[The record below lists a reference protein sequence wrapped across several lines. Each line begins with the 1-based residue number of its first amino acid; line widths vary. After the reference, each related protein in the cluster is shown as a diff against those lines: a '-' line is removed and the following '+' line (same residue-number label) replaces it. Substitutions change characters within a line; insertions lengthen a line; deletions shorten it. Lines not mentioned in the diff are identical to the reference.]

1 MVKGPLFLIAA
12 IAYVIVAV
20 WLPVKRSIAPTVVAL
35 AGTMG
40 LAVPYAI
47 TRADPAAAF
56 GMETECIGHP
66 GMASKIIQVGVVLS
80 TAVALPQ
87 GKK

>member
-1 MVKGPLFLIAA
+1 MAC
-12 IAYVIVAV
+12 VIVAV

-35 AGTMG
+35 VGTMD
-40 LAVPYAI
+40 LAVLYAI

-56 GMETECIGHP
+56 GMEAGCIGHP
-66 GMASKIIQVGVVLS
+66 GMASKIIQVGVVLG
-80 TAVALPQ
+80 TAAALPQ

>member
-1 MVKGPLFLIAA
+1 MVKGPFFLIAT
-12 IAYVIVAV
+12 IAYVIVVV

-35 AGTMG
+35 VGTMG
-40 LAVPYAI
+40 LVVPYAI

-56 GMETECIGHP
+56 GMEAGCIGHP
-66 GMASKIIQVGVVLS
+66 GMASKIIQVGVVLG
-80 TAVALPQ
+80 TAAALPQ